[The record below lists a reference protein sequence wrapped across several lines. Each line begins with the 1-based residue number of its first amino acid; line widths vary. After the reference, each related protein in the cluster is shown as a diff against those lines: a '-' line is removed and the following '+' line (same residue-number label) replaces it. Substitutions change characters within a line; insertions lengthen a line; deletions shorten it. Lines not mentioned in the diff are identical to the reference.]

1 MLGPCL
7 QLEAVEL
14 IPLDYHH
21 VHDPDEGYPEDEHND
36 ETGDDVADDGNRSSD
51 QLDHMD
57 EDAEYTKYDE
67 TIKHNFNLE
76 EDKSIHCHVEKDL
89 TKVDGEDID
98 NRAEHNDKVYT
109 ISITI
114 MVNFILRFS
123 GDLCW
128 LDATPFL
135 LPSA

>member
-1 MLGPCL
+1 MSVL
-7 QLEAVEL
+7 
-14 IPLDYHH
+14 Y
-21 VHDPDEGYPEDEHND
+21 VHNPYEGFPEDEHDD
-36 ETGDDVADDGNRSSD
+36 ETGDEEAADGNRSSD
-51 QLDHMD
+51 QHDHED
-57 EDAEYTKYDE
+57 EDAEYTKHDE
-67 TIKHNFNLE
+67 TIKHDFNLE
-76 EDKSIHCHVEKDL
+76 EDNSIHCHVEKDL

-128 LDATPFL
+128 LDG
-135 LPSA
+135 SS